1 VKTVCFQ
8 PKSFYTNGNTKI
20 QKRVTEAD
28 DTHIPDG
35 LIATN
40 EPTSVTIAL
49 GMWILSVAFLA
60 WSWRK
65 AKATYSRSITAL
77 LAISSAFVFAAQ
89 MINFP
94 IAFGTSGHLV
104 GGTFL
109 AVLLGPY
116 TAMLSMTIVLLMQ
129 AFFFADGGIL
139 AFGMNAFNM
148 AVIGGLSFFLIKLLT
163 RGSAG
168 SRRFIPSVFVASW
181 LSVMVGAFL
190 AALEVSPAFAGGAM
204 VTVPSML
211 FYHAII
217 GLSEGAITA
226 VLISSVQRMQPAVM
240 GGLTLL
246 KEKTKL

>member
-1 VKTVCFQ
+1 M
-8 PKSFYTNGNTKI
+8 
-20 QKRVTEAD
+20 
-28 DTHIPDG
+28 HIPDG
-35 LIATN
+35 LINIKNPADIT
-40 EPTSVTIAL
+40 VAAV
-49 GMWILSVAFLA
+49 MWIVSIAFLA
-60 WSWRK
+60 WSWKK
-65 AKATYSRSITAL
+65 AKATYSHSITAL

-116 TAMLSMTIVLLMQ
+116 AAMLSMTIVLLMQ
-129 AFFFADGGIL
+129 AFFFADGGIV

-163 RGSAG
+163 RNSTRNG
-168 SRRFIPSVFVASW
+168 RFISSVFIASW
-181 LSVMVGAFL
+181 LSVMAGAL
-190 AALEVSPAFAGGAM
+190 VAALEVSPAFAGGIM

-217 GLSEGAITA
+217 GLGEGAITT
-226 VLISSVQRMQPAVM
+226 VLISSLQRLQPAIL
-240 GGLTLL
+240 GSLALL

>member
-1 VKTVCFQ
+1 MKKC
-8 PKSFYTNGNTKI
+8 YRG
-20 QKRVTEAD
+20 D
-28 DTHIPDG
+28 GMHIPDG
-35 LIATN
+35 LINIKDPADVTVAAVMWI
-40 EPTSVTIAL
+40 VTI
-49 GMWILSVAFLA
+49 VFLA
-60 WSWRK
+60 WSWKK
-65 AKATYSRSITAL
+65 AKATYSHSITAL

-116 TAMLSMTIVLLMQ
+116 AAMLSMTIVLLMQ
-129 AFFFADGGIL
+129 AFFFADGGIV

-163 RGSAG
+163 RNSKRNG
-168 SRRFIPSVFVASW
+168 RFISSVFLVSW
-181 LSVMVGAFL
+181 LSVMAGALF
-190 AALEVSPAFAGGAM
+190 AALEVSPAFAGGIM

-217 GLSEGAITA
+217 GLGEGAITT
-226 VLISSVQRMQPAVM
+226 VLISSLQRLQPAII
-240 GGLTLL
+240 GSLSPL